1 MTELSL
7 NEPITSLKGIGEN
20 QSKKYSK
27 LNIYTLR
34 DLLFHIPFRY
44 RDTSEILTIED
55 FKYLEEGTFLAQ
67 IVETRNIYTRTGKIL
82 TKVKV
87 VDQAGTTLDISF
99 FNQSYLTKTFKKGQ
113 WYIFDG
119 KVSYKGKIKNIYNP
133 KYEKYAGDISQQR
146 HLGKI
151 IGIYHETEGLS
162 SRAIRNNIIPL
173 EKEIKNLIQDPL
185 PYNIIEQE
193 NLLPLSES
201 IKEIHFPKSKD
212 TLLKARERL
221 QLDEMLKIAIQIEKD
236 KKEKEKYKS
245 IPIIEDKELTKDF
258 LNSLPFELTSDQQK
272 SMKEIVKDI
281 SKNKPMN
288 RLLNG
293 DVGSGKT
300 VVAALAVLQCIRN
313 NFSAIVLAPTT
324 VLANQHFDTFNK
336 FLSPFGIDVQ
346 IWTSARKGKP
356 KSPNSLI
363 IGTHAV
369 LYKSDIPENLNLVI
383 VDEQHRF
390 GVEQREKLL
399 KAGKT
404 IPHYLT
410 MTATPIP
417 RSLTEVVFGSV
428 NVSTIKEKPKMQ
440 KDVITKYVPYY
451 KREDCFKWVNEKI
464 KESNFKQQ
472 AFIVYPL
479 IEESYSLDAKAV
491 LTEFQNLKNIYFK
504 DINIEL
510 MHGRLKEK
518 EKADILEKFRKKE
531 INVLVSTSVIEVGID
546 MPDATI
552 MIIEDAHRFGLAQLH
567 QLRGRVGRGEIE
579 SYCFVIPSKN
589 EERNPE
595 VADRL
600 KYFASHSSGFDV
612 AEYDLQRRGPGE
624 VYGLKQSGIPQF
636 KIASLTDIN
645 MFKKAKRVAKQL
657 VDSDINLNF
666 VLDNIFR

>member
-1 MTELSL
+1 MTEISL

-27 LNIYTLR
+27 LNIYTIK

-44 RDTSEILTIED
+44 RDTSEILSIED

-119 KVSYKGKIKNIYNP
+119 KVSYKGKVKNIYNP
-133 KYEKYAGDISQQR
+133 KYEKYTGDISQQR

-173 EKEIKNLIQDPL
+173 EKEIKDLIQDPL

-221 QLDEMLKIAIQIEKD
+221 QFDEMLKIAIQIEKD

-245 IPIIEDKELTKDF
+245 IPIIEDKALTEVFFK
-258 LNSLPFELTSDQQK
+258 SLPFELTSDQQK
-272 SMKEIVKDI
+272 SIKEILKNI
-281 SKNKPMN
+281 SQKRPMN

-300 VVAALAVLQCIRN
+300 VVAALAVLQCIKN

-336 FLSPFGIDVQ
+336 LLSPFNIDIQ
-346 IWTSARKGKP
+346 IWTSTKKGKSH
-356 KSPNSLI
+356 SPNSLI

-369 LYKSDIPENLNLVI
+369 LYKRDIPANLNLVV

-399 KAGKT
+399 KVGKA

-410 MTATPIP
+410 ITATPIP

-428 NVSTIKEKPKMQ
+428 DVSTIKEKPKMQ
-440 KDVITKYVPYY
+440 KDITTKYVPYD
-451 KREDCFKWVNEKI
+451 KREDCFKWVNRKI

-479 IEESYSLDAKAV
+479 IEESYTLDAKAV
-491 LTEFQNLKNIYFK
+491 LIEFQNLKNIYFK

-510 MHGRLKEK
+510 MHGKLKDK
-518 EKADILEKFRKKE
+518 EKADILERFRKKE

-567 QLRGRVGRGEIE
+567 QLRGRVGRGEME

-589 EERNPE
+589 EEKNPE
-595 VADRL
+595 VVDRL

-624 VYGLKQSGIPQF
+624 VYGIKQSGIPQF
-636 KIASLTDIN
+636 KIASLTDID
-645 MFKKAKRVAKQL
+645 MFKRAKNTAQELLKSNI
-657 VDSDINLNF
+657 DLNF